1 MVTLFGKGER
11 WGNCWG
17 RDTEK
22 KDYLLSSGRKD
33 TKKPPDITKNNGNN
47 STSTVSTAVLA
58 WLSHFI
64 QRLHLYPATRILIHS
79 LIISC
84 LDYCNNVCAKLF
96 FFLPTHYK
104 TIPTRASLLAL
115 FLTEVSLLFTYF
127 FPHCYSPTC
136 VQLHMKSRSELQCMT
151 AIIQESQKQ
160 QTPTF

>member
-1 MVTLFGKGER
+1 MGKG
-11 WGNCWG
+11 
-17 RDTEK
+17 RDGQLLGQRYRK

-96 FFLPTHYK
+96 FFYPHTTRQFLQELPCLLCF
-104 TIPTRASLLAL
+104 SLKYPCCSHTF
-115 FLTEVSLLFTYF
+115 FLTVILLHVFSY
-127 FPHCYSPTC
+127 
-136 VQLHMKSRSELQCMT
+136 
-151 AIIQESQKQ
+151 I
-160 QTPTF
+160 